1 MGVFFRNCK
10 MGVYKS
16 KIFSIFLRKNLEK
29 RRFISIFVENL
40 HHTYNLI
47 LSHTHRTITALLLD
61 NYRTIRYL
69 HFSYLLANLY
79 KSNFLIQN

>member
-1 MGVFFRNCK
+1 

-47 LSHTHRTITALLLD
+47 LSHTHRTITALLPH
-61 NYRTIRYL
+61 YYWTITALFVTYT
-69 HFSYLLANLY
+69 LATY
-79 KSNFLIQN
+79 